1 VCSKNLG
8 RFYKFVNA
16 RLANKQGVG
25 TFKNRGGQAVT
36 NDTDRA
42 NLLNKYF
49 CLVSV
54 PDNGIVPNFSDK
66 SVSSKLDSVVFN
78 RNVVMKAIK
87 KLKSNLSAGP
97 DGYFLVFI
105 LKLVNT
111 ISESLA
117 LIYNAFMSVGQVP
130 DMWRRAIVTPVCK
143 SGAAYDVF
151 NYRPISLICVFCK
164 VMERVIVSEMFD
176 YLQQKSL
183 INKHQHG
190 FLSRRSA
197 TTNLLETF
205 DDWSLAINDRA
216 FVITAY
222 IDFSKA
228 FDVVSHNKL
237 LQKLAAYGIAGNLLS
252 WIKNFLCS
260 RSQMTRVGHSYSNVA
275 YLCSGV
281 KKLHWTVVICH
292 LCE

>member
-1 VCSKNLG
+1 MCMECGLLSLRPAATRNT
-8 RFYKFVNA
+8 RWC
-16 RLANKQGVG
+16 QM
-25 TFKNRGGQAVT
+25 QA
-36 NDTDRA
+36 
-42 NLLNKYF
+42 LN
-49 CLVSV
+49 
-54 PDNGIVPNFSDK
+54 
-66 SVSSKLDSVVFN
+66 
-78 RNVVMKAIK
+78 
-87 KLKSNLSAGP
+87 
-97 DGYFLVFI
+97 
-105 LKLVNT
+105 T
-111 ISESLA
+111 T
-117 LIYNAFMSVGQVP
+117 
-130 DMWRRAIVTPVCK
+130 RR
-143 SGAAYDVF
+143 SWYG
-151 NYRPISLICVFCK
+151 
-164 VMERVIVSEMFD
+164 
-176 YLQQKSL
+176 L
-183 INKHQHG
+183 INKDQHG
-190 FLSRRSA
+190 FLSRRST